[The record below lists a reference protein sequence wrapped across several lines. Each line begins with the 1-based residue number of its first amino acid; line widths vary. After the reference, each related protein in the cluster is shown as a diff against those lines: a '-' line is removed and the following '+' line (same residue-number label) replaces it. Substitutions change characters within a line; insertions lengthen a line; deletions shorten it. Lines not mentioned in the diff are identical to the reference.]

1 MEARRPGRRSR
12 RGRRRDERGA
22 SVIVMAI
29 VMVLLLLVAAFAVDI
44 GMQRVGRSDM
54 QSLADVVALDL
65 ARELDGTR
73 TVAQLEAVEQTLADQ
88 SRDRNRDVIGFA
100 EHLPTMSVDWGE
112 MQNGEFVALSGA
124 AVPTAVK
131 VTADTVVGFAFGGIT
146 GVDSGGANRHAVATA
161 DKSACYRL
169 GSFVASL
176 DSSESALLNP
186 ILNALL
192 GSSLNLNA
200 VGYQG
205 LANANVDLADLV
217 EVGGLGVGSV
227 DELLALNQVSLHDL
241 FLASANVLDRQGN
254 GAQADI
260 LRSLAVQVGTPTI
273 AIADLIDAAP
283 SDQAAL
289 GASLNVLDLVTG
301 AAFVANENHAVDIPN
316 LGITLPGVASVTTS
330 LTVIETPRTACG
342 PIGTTNRTAQVK
354 LDLTAHVNQQTLNV
368 ATLGT
373 SFTINPIDFK
383 LSFDL
388 GKAMAEL
395 TDVVCT
401 NGSPSSLKVR
411 LRSAL
416 LGALNL
422 TASIGVSGRVDPLG
436 GSSLLTDILNL
447 LSLGSLLKPPYL
459 TLDTSLNLYAGA
471 PTATTYDKTVTVPIP
486 GGYTTP
492 AGAGSGD
499 LLQTVSLTP
508 QVNTDVVLHYY
519 ELLGGWKER
528 HLTDPLNT
536 VFQDVVSP
544 LTSSLLNSVVNPLI
558 QSLQDQL
565 VKPLE
570 KLLGLQ
576 LAGADVFAVPT
587 PTCGLPKLVE

>member
-1 MEARRPGRRSR
+1 MDGRRPVRRIRS
-12 RGRRRDERGA
+12 GDERGV
-22 SVIVMAI
+22 STIVVAI
-29 VMVLLLLVAAFAVDI
+29 VITVLLLVAAFATDI

-65 ARELDGTR
+65 ARELDGSK
-73 TVAQLEAVEQTLADQ
+73 TVAQLEAVEQTLADK
-88 SRDRNRDVIGFA
+88 SRDRNKDVIGFA
-100 EHLPTMSVDWGE
+100 EHLPSMTVDWGE
-112 MQNGEFVALSGA
+112 MENGEFVVLSGS
-124 AVPTAVK
+124 AVPTAVR
-131 VTADTVVGFAFGGIT
+131 VAAATTVAFALGGIT
-146 GVDSGGANRHAVATA
+146 GLGSGDASRHAVATA

-176 DSSESALLNP
+176 NSAESTLLNP
-186 ILNALL
+186 ILNGFL
-192 GSSLNLNA
+192 GSNLNLTA

-205 LANANVDLADLV
+205 LANANVSLLDLV
-217 EVGGLGVGSV
+217 DVGGLGVGSV
-227 DELLALNQVSLHDL
+227 DELLALDHVSLHDL
-241 FLASANVLDRQGN
+241 FIASANVLDQQGN

-260 LRSLAVQVGTPTI
+260 LRALAVSAGTPTI
-273 AIADLIDAAP
+273 AIADLIQAAP

-289 GASLNVLDLVTG
+289 AASLNVLDLITG

-342 PIGTTNRTAQVK
+342 PIGTTNQTAQVK

-368 ATLGT
+368 SALGT
-373 SFTINPIDFK
+373 SFTVKPIDFK

-401 NGSPSSLKVR
+401 NGTPSSLKVR

-422 TASIGVSGRVDPLG
+422 TASIGVSGQVDPLG
-436 GSSLLTDILNL
+436 GSSLLADILNL
-447 LSLGSLLKPPYL
+447 LSLGSLLQPPYL
-459 TLDTSLNLYAGA
+459 TIDTSLNLYAGA

-492 AGAGSGD
+492 AGSGSGD
-499 LLQTVSLTP
+499 LLQAVTLTP
-508 QVNTDVVLHYY
+508 QASTDVVLHYY
-519 ELLGGWKER
+519 QLLGGWKTQ

-536 VFQDVVSP
+536 VFKDVVTP
-544 LTSSLLNSVVNPLI
+544 LTSTLLSSLVNPLI

-570 KLLGLQ
+570 QLLGLQ